1 VIRNE
6 GIIGQLGMSE
16 EQIARAIA
24 AAQAEL
30 AAKERLYGHS
40 AVERPLEGR
49 TVILVDDGAATG
61 ATMRAAVAAARA
73 RKAAKV
79 AVALPHAAAESAAAL
94 AREADEL
101 VCLETP
107 EPYIAVGYWYR
118 DFGQVADEEVR
129 RLLKGART
137 KADGGSDG
145 S

>member
-30 AAKERLYGHS
+30 ATKERLYGQ
-40 AVERPLEGR
+40 AAAECPVAGR

-61 ATMRAAVAAARA
+61 ATMRAAIAAARA

-79 AVALPHAAAESAAAL
+79 AVALPHAASESAAAL
-94 AREADEL
+94 ARESDDL

-107 EPYIAVGYWYR
+107 EPYMAVGYWYR

-129 RLLKGART
+129 RLLEGAREEN
-137 KADGGSDG
+137 KRRKR
-145 S
+145 